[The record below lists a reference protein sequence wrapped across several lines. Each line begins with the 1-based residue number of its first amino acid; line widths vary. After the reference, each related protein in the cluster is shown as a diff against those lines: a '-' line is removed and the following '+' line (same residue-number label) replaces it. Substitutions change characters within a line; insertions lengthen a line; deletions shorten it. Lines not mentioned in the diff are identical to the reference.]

1 MVLTAFLSGARQENV
16 KHAEFPVDQP
26 SAIAFTAFADAW
38 CSAIE
43 MEIGRPL
50 HHGRGR
56 GLLTLC
62 LRACIH

>member
-38 CSAIE
+38 CSARN
-43 MEIGRPL
+43 GDRPPFAPWE
-50 HHGRGR
+50 GER
-56 GLLTLC
+56 TFDFMP
-62 LRACIH
+62 